1 MAHQNP
7 KGPLIESDEVVV
19 RFLLAVLASEQRP
32 AFTNTVR
39 KASGARHLDET
50 YGARRCVDMMGV

>member
-19 RFLLAVLASEQRP
+19 RFLLAVSRERATAGVHKYR
-32 AFTNTVR
+32 A

>member
-1 MAHQNP
+1 MGPFLKMAHQNP

-19 RFLLAVLASEQRP
+19 RFL
-32 AFTNTVR
+32 
-39 KASGARHLDET
+39 DET